1 MSESFGNDIFFL
13 LLALLLGACIGF
25 LIARFYLLSK
35 FLDPQKVE
43 KGYIIKAVHEQLQ
56 EQTIALKE
64 DLTFAEQ
71 EIRKMSAAQSSA
83 LTQIQFLEE
92 KIATQSEEVQR
103 LQAQARVEFENV
115 ANRLLEEKSERF
127 SQQNKLQLDGLLQP
141 LREKIKEFGDG
152 VSQRFVEETK
162 QRSMLKQ
169 EIESLRLMNAQL
181 SQDANNLVNALKGE
195 NKTQGDW
202 GEYQLELL
210 LEKSGLQKGIHYR
223 TQSSFKDKDGRQ
235 KRPDFI
241 IELPEKKQL
250 IIDSKVSL
258 VAYERYFNCEEETA
272 RQTHLNKH
280 IESLKRHIK
289 DLSSKNYQQLYQI
302 NSPDYL
308 LLFIPIEPAFSVA
321 SQHAPHLF
329 LDALDQNIVIV
340 TSSTL
345 LATMR
350 TVSYIWK
357 QERQKKN
364 VLEIARQSG
373 LLYDKFVGFVEDLKM
388 IGQRLEDANTTYQSA
403 MNKLKDSPK
412 YGDTLIGRS
421 ERIRQL
427 GAKASKQL
435 PPELL
440 EDEDNSEHI

>member
-1 MSESFGNDIFFL
+1 MNESINNDILFL
-13 LLALLLGACIGF
+13 FLALLFGASIGF
-25 LIARFYLLSK
+25 LLARFYLQAKLIR
-35 FLDPQKVE
+35 PEKVE
-43 KGYIIKAVHEQLQ
+43 KDYILKAIHTQLQ
-56 EQTIALKE
+56 QQSNGLKE

-83 LTQIQFLEE
+83 ETQIRFLEE
-92 KIATQSEEVQR
+92 KIATQSEEVLR
-103 LQAQARVEFENV
+103 LQEQARLEFENV
-115 ANRLLEEKSERF
+115 ANRLLEEKSEKF
-127 SQQNKLQLDGLLQP
+127 SLQNKLQLDGLLQP

-152 VSQRFVEETK
+152 VQQRFVEETK
-162 QRSMLKQ
+162 QRSMLQQ
-169 EIESLRLMNAQL
+169 EMEHLRKMNAQL

-223 TQSSFKDKDGRQ
+223 TQASFKDKDGKQ

-241 IELPEKKQL
+241 IELPEGKHL
-250 IIDSKVSL
+250 ILDAKVSL
-258 VAYERYFNCEEETA
+258 SAYERYFNCEDEKE
-272 RQTHLNKH
+272 RQIHLHQH
-280 IESLKRHIK
+280 IDSLKRHIK

-302 NSPDYL
+302 NAPDYL
-308 LLFIPIEPAFSVA
+308 LLFVPIEPAFAIA
-321 SQHAPHLF
+321 SQHAPRLF

-350 TVSYIWK
+350 TVAYIWK

-388 IGQRLEDANTTYQSA
+388 IGQRLEDANTAYQGA

-412 YGDTLIGRS
+412 YGDTLVGRS
-421 ERIRQL
+421 ERIREL
-427 GAKASKQL
+427 GAKASKRL
-435 PPELL
+435 SSDLL
-440 EDEDNSEHI
+440 GEDLGE

>member
-1 MSESFGNDIFFL
+1 MDNDLFFL
-13 LLALLLGACIGF
+13 LLALLLGASIGF
-25 LIARFYLLSK
+25 LLARFYLLSK

-43 KGYIIKAVHEQLQ
+43 KDYVLKAIHEQLQ
-56 EQTIALKE
+56 QQMTALKE

-71 EIRKMSAAQSSA
+71 EIRRMGGAQSA
-83 LTQIQFLEE
+83 TETQLQFLQE
-92 KIATQSEEVQR
+92 KLSTQTEEVKR
-103 LQAQARVEFENV
+103 LQEQARLEFENV
-115 ANRLLEEKSERF
+115 ANRLLEEKSEKF
-127 SQQNKLQLDGLLQP
+127 SLQNKMQLDGLLQP
-141 LREKIKEFGDG
+141 LREKIKEFGEG
-152 VSQRFVEETK
+152 VQQRFESETK
-162 QRSMLKQ
+162 QRTALQ
-169 EIESLRLMNAQL
+169 HEIEHLRKMNTQL

-202 GEYQLELL
+202 GEHQLEVL

-223 TQSSFKDKDGRQ
+223 TQTSFKDELGRQ

-241 IELPEKKQL
+241 IELPEKKHL
-250 IIDSKVSL
+250 ILDAKVSL
-258 VAYERYFNCEEETA
+258 AAYERYFNCEDVKE
-272 RQTHLNKH
+272 QQIHLNEH
-280 IESLKRHIK
+280 VNSLKRHIK
-289 DLSSKNYQQLYQI
+289 DLSSKNYQQLYQV

-308 LLFIPIEPAFSVA
+308 LLFIPIESAFSIA
-321 SQHAPHLF
+321 NQHAPRLF

-350 TVSYIWK
+350 TVAYIWR
-357 QERQKKN
+357 QEKQKKN

-388 IGQRLEDANTTYQSA
+388 IGQRLEDANIAYQGA

-412 YGDTLIGRS
+412 YGDTLVGRS

-427 GAKASKQL
+427 GAKAAKRL
-435 PPELL
+435 PSELL
-440 EDEDNSEHI
+440 EDEQELLE